1 MNLKKYFNLTFEES
15 DKITHKLAMEEA
27 SIVKR
32 EGISKK
38 HFFKAFIGTLILDL
52 VLMFLCGSMVIAMP
66 DVTRP
71 VKIVLFAVLILTLS
85 KILIFGVVFWIKSS
99 TNDRLVY
106 DYIVYASLF
115 FTFLFIAISAI
126 TSLVVIGGKLS
137 IGNTNVIFI
146 NAIYISFSIYSA
158 IYSIVQI
165 KNDAKKYFD
174 VKQTTNPVLE
184 QFLKYSG
191 FILTTILGLKFI
203 IELFLGGNNFFEN
216 LKKTTV
222 VFIMIPL
229 AIFFEFYYLIYI
241 FFMRVIIPYYYLKK
255 YRKQYEEKYQFSFKG
270 AKKVNKQQE
279 ILPLG
284 TVLFL
289 EEGTQKVM
297 IVGRGVEFSD
307 EGEDKFMDYMGCLYP
322 VGVDPERTIFFN
334 HEDID
339 HVVFEGF
346 KDEEESRFHQ
356 VYNEW
361 LKNLKV
367 EKKKL

>member
-1 MNLKKYFNLTFEES
+1 M
-15 DKITHKLAMEEA
+15 
-27 SIVKR
+27 
-32 EGISKK
+32 
-38 HFFKAFIGTLILDL
+38 
-52 VLMFLCGSMVIAMP
+52 
-66 DVTRP
+66 
-71 VKIVLFAVLILTLS
+71 
-85 KILIFGVVFWIKSS
+85 
-99 TNDRLVY
+99 
-106 DYIVYASLF
+106 
-115 FTFLFIAISAI
+115 
-126 TSLVVIGGKLS
+126 
-137 IGNTNVIFI
+137 
-146 NAIYISFSIYSA
+146 
-158 IYSIVQI
+158 
-165 KNDAKKYFD
+165 
-174 VKQTTNPVLE
+174 
-184 QFLKYSG
+184 
-191 FILTTILGLKFI
+191 
-203 IELFLGGNNFFEN
+203 
-216 LKKTTV
+216 
-222 VFIMIPL
+222 
-229 AIFFEFYYLIYI
+229 
-241 FFMRVIIPYYYLKK
+241 
-255 YRKQYEEKYQFSFKG
+255 
-270 AKKVNKQQE
+270 NKQQE